1 MSAALKKSPTNCDGL
16 AGGGKFIIIFDV
28 FSHECM
34 LVFKVCVAKKICPR
48 DFNVILAINQF
59 CAQNHVSNVVDVLPG
74 VLSKKEKNPPASP
87 SSRARQSQT
96 PRCGT
101 GRRVPLCHKATSNN
115 FMSVRL
121 GSNNNFYLAV
131 C

>member
-16 AGGGKFIIIFDV
+16 AGGGKFIIIFNV

-59 CAQNHVSNVVDVLPG
+59 CTQNHVSKVVDVLPG
-74 VLSKKEKNPPASP
+74 VLSKKKK
-87 SSRARQSQT
+87 SSCFSQQQSQAEPDPT
-96 PRCGT
+96 VRDWEASAS
-101 GRRVPLCHKATSNN
+101 VPQGNK
-115 FMSVRL
+115 
-121 GSNNNFYLAV
+121 
-131 C
+131 